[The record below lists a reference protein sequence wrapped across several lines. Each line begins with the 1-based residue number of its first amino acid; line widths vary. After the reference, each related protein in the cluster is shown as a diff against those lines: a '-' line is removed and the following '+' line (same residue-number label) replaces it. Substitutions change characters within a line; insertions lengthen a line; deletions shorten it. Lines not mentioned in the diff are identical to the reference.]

1 MNFSQVEGGIPS
13 GGSPLGLNAD
23 SSPVVFAPN
32 AHGELLGSD
41 SGVCLAVRG
50 YGSPSA
56 GSFKQG
62 IQFHY
67 LASSTGRLYLK
78 TNKIRRHGG
87 TLLTKRLLSTL
98 SRRDN
103 VLLNMTASKSVRREK
118 LSMCCT

>member
-1 MNFSQVEGGIPS
+1 MNFSQVEGGIPP
-13 GGSPLGLNAD
+13 GGTRLVLNAD

-41 SGVCLAVRG
+41 SGVCLAV
-50 YGSPSA
+50 
-56 GSFKQG
+56 SFKQG

-78 TNKIRRHGG
+78 REGVRRHGG
-87 TLLTKRLLSTL
+87 TLLTKRLWSTL
-98 SRRDN
+98 SWRDN